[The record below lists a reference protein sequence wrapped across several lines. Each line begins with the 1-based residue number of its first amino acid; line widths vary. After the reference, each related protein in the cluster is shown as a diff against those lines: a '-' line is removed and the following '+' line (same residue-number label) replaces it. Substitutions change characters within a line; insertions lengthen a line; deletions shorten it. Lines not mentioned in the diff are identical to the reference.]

1 MPGNSARTPART
13 LAHAHVQA
21 PAPVPVPAH
30 STARTFAPTRAR
42 TACLTVAVALL
53 TALAGAPGPAA
64 ARDLPDTYVVSRAP
78 GVLPEGIAIGR
89 DGTMYV
95 SSDGTGA
102 LYRGRVGEPE
112 LKPFAARG
120 VEDRPSTLGVHTD
133 RRGRVLSVGG
143 ATLSVHDR
151 HGRLLATRTARGGPL
166 GAPDLNDLAV
176 TKDAVYVTD
185 WANPVVHRAEI
196 RDGVLG
202 PLEPWLDIRGA
213 FPQFP
218 ARYWLLN
225 GIVANESGT
234 TLLVASNG
242 TEAVW
247 RIGTAAKDVARL
259 DLGEESFGPDGMV
272 LRGRTL
278 YAVLNYGA
286 PHGVYIARLDE
297 ELRTGAVTHRLTDGP
312 FDLPTTLAR
321 HGCRLYVVNSQLD
334 EPPGRPPYTVS
345 AIPDPTCGTP

>member
-1 MPGNSARTPART
+1 MRRI
-13 LAHAHVQA
+13 
-21 PAPVPVPAH
+21 
-30 STARTFAPTRAR
+30 RAR
-42 TACLTVAVALL
+42 VTSRPCTFRSVARRSAVRL
-53 TALAGAPGPAA
+53 TAATTLLAALSAVPGPAS
-64 ARDLPDTYVVSRAP
+64 ARELPDSYVVSREP
-78 GVLPEGIAIGR
+78 GVLPEGVAITR

-102 LYRGRVGEPE
+102 LYRGRVGAPE
-112 LKPFAARG
+112 MKPFPARG
-120 VEDRPSTLGVHTD
+120 LEGRPSSRGVHTD

-143 ATLSVHDR
+143 ETLTVHDR
-151 HGRLLATRTARGGPL
+151 HGRLLAARLAPAGPL

-176 TKDAVYVTD
+176 TEDAVYVTD
-185 WANPVVHRAEI
+185 WANPVVLRAEI
-196 RDGVLG
+196 RRGGTIG
-202 PLEPWLDIRGA
+202 PLEPWLDIRSA

-234 TLLVASNG
+234 ALLVASNG

-247 RIGTAAKDVARL
+247 RVGTADRDVSRL
-259 DLGEESFGPDGMV
+259 ELGGESFGPDGML

-286 PHGVYIARLDE
+286 PHGVYVARLDE
-297 ELRTGAVTHRLTDGP
+297 ELRSGTVTHRLTDGP

-334 EPPGRPPYTVS
+334 DRPGRPPYTVS
-345 AIPDPTCGTP
+345 AITDPTCGDD

>member
-1 MPGNSARTPART
+1 MRR
-13 LAHAHVQA
+13 
-21 PAPVPVPAH
+21 
-30 STARTFAPTRAR
+30 APTR
-42 TACLTVAVALL
+42 TACLAATVLL
-53 TALAGAPGPAA
+53 TALAGAPGPAV

-78 GVLPEGIAIGR
+78 GVLPEGIAVTA
-89 DGTMYV
+89 DGTLYV

-102 LYRGRVGEPE
+102 LYRGDIGRPDLRPFPAQG
-112 LKPFAARG
+112 LKGRT
-120 VEDRPSTLGVHTD
+120 STLGVHTD

-143 ATLSVHDR
+143 ATLTVHDR
-151 HGRLLATRTARGGPL
+151 HGRLLATRTAVGGPL
-166 GAPDLNDLAV
+166 GAPDLNDLTV

-185 WANPVVHRAEI
+185 WANPVVYRADI
-196 RDGVLG
+196 RGGTVG
-202 PLEPWLDIRGA
+202 PLEPWLDIREA

-218 ARYWLLN
+218 AQYWLLN

-247 RIGTAAKDVARL
+247 RVDTADRTVTRL
-259 DLGEESFGPDGMV
+259 ALGEESFGPDGMV

-297 ELRTGAVTHRLTDGP
+297 ELRTGTVTHRLTQASPGEP

-334 EPPGRPPYTVS
+334 EPPGLPPYTVS
-345 AIPDPTCGTP
+345 AVDDPTCRTS

>member
-1 MPGNSARTPART
+1 MR
-13 LAHAHVQA
+13 
-21 PAPVPVPAH
+21 PVP
-30 STARTFAPTRAR
+30 AR
-42 TACLTVAVALL
+42 TACLAAALLL
-53 TALAGAPGPAA
+53 TALAGAPGPAS
-64 ARDLPDTYVVSRAP
+64 ARDLPDTYVVSREP
-78 GVLPEGIAIGR
+78 GVLPEGIAVTP
-89 DGTMYV
+89 DGTLYV
-95 SSDGTGA
+95 SSDGRGT
-102 LYRGRVGEPE
+102 LYRGRVGDPE
-112 LKPFAARG
+112 LEPFPARG
-120 VEDRPSTLGVHTD
+120 LENRPSTLGVHTD

-143 ATLSVHDR
+143 ASLTVHDR
-151 HGRLLATRTARGGPL
+151 HGRLLETRTARGGPL
-166 GAPDLNDLAV
+166 GAPRLNDLVV
-176 TKDAVYVTD
+176 TEDAVYVTD

-196 RDGVLG
+196 RGSTLG
-202 PLEPWLDIRGA
+202 PLEPWLDIRAA

-225 GIVANESGT
+225 GIVADASGS

-247 RIGTAAKDVARL
+247 RIGTADKDVSRL
-259 DLGEESFGPDGMV
+259 DLGDQSFGPDGMV
-272 LRGRTL
+272 LHGRTL

-297 ELRTGAVTHRLTDGP
+297 GLRTGTVTHRLTEGP

-345 AIPDPTCGTP
+345 AIDDPMCQDGP

>member
-1 MPGNSARTPART
+1 MRRTPVRT
-13 LAHAHVQA
+13 A
-21 PAPVPVPAH
+21 PRRAP
-30 STARTFAPTRAR
+30 RTFSRPA
-42 TACLTVAVALL
+42 ACLTVAATLL

-64 ARDLPDTYVVSRAP
+64 ARDLPDSYVVSRAP
-78 GVLPEGIAIGR
+78 GVLPEGIAITP

-102 LYRGRVGEPE
+102 LYRGRVGRPD
-112 LKPFAARG
+112 LAPFPARG
-120 VEDRPSTLGVHTD
+120 LEGRTSTLGVHTD

-143 ATLSVHDR
+143 ATLTVHDR
-151 HGRLLATRTARGGPL
+151 QGRLLTTRTAPEGPL
-166 GAPDLNDLAV
+166 GAPDLNDLVV
-176 TKDAVYVTD
+176 TRDAVYVTD
-185 WANPVVHRAEI
+185 WANPVVLRAEV
-196 RDGVLG
+196 RGGVLG
-202 PLEPWLDIRGA
+202 PLEPWLDIRSA

-225 GIVANESGT
+225 GIVANDEGT
-234 TLLVASNG
+234 ALLVASNG

-247 RIGTAAKDVARL
+247 RIGTADKDVSRL

-297 ELRTGAVTHRLTDGP
+297 ELRTGTVTHRLTDGP

-321 HGCRLYVVNSQLD
+321 HGCRLYGVNSQLD
-334 EPPGRPPYTVS
+334 DPPGRPPYTVS
-345 AIPDPTCGTP
+345 AIPDPTCGRS

>member
-1 MPGNSARTPART
+1 MRR
-13 LAHAHVQA
+13 
-21 PAPVPVPAH
+21 
-30 STARTFAPTRAR
+30 APTR
-42 TACLTVAVALL
+42 TACLAAAVLL
-53 TALAGAPGPAA
+53 TALAGAPGPAV

-78 GVLPEGIAIGR
+78 GVLPEGIAVTP
-89 DGTMYV
+89 DGTLYV

-102 LYRGRVGEPE
+102 LYRGHIGRPE
-112 LKPFAARG
+112 LRPFPARG
-120 VEDRPSTLGVHTD
+120 LEGRTSTLGVHTD

-143 ATLSVHDR
+143 ATLTVHDR
-151 HGRLLATRTARGGPL
+151 HGRLLATRTAVGGPL
-166 GAPDLNDLAV
+166 GAPDLNDLTV

-185 WANPVVHRAEI
+185 WANPVVYRATVRGGI
-196 RDGVLG
+196 VG
-202 PLEPWLDIRGA
+202 PLEPWLDIRDA

-218 ARYWLLN
+218 AQYWLLN
-225 GIVANESGT
+225 GIVANESGS

-247 RIGTAAKDVARL
+247 RIDTADREVTRL
-259 DLGEESFGPDGMV
+259 DLGEQSFGPDGMV

-297 ELRTGAVTHRLTDGP
+297 ELRTGTVTHRLTGESTGGVS
-312 FDLPTTLAR
+312 FDVPTTLAR

-345 AIPDPTCGTP
+345 ALDDPTCDTP

>member
-1 MPGNSARTPART
+1 MRR
-13 LAHAHVQA
+13 
-21 PAPVPVPAH
+21 
-30 STARTFAPTRAR
+30 APTR
-42 TACLTVAVALL
+42 TACLAAAVLL
-53 TALAGAPGPAA
+53 AALAGAPGPAV

-78 GVLPEGIAIGR
+78 GVLPEGIAVTP
-89 DGTMYV
+89 DGTLYV

-102 LYRGRVGEPE
+102 LYRGHIGRPD
-112 LKPFAARG
+112 LRPFPARG
-120 VEDRPSTLGVHTD
+120 LESRPSTLGVHTD

-143 ATLSVHDR
+143 ATLTVHDR
-151 HGRLLATRTARGGPL
+151 HGRLLATRTAQGGPL
-166 GAPDLNDLAV
+166 GAPHLNDLVV

-185 WANPVVHRAEI
+185 WANPVVHRAEL
-196 RDGVLG
+196 RGGTVG
-202 PLEPWLDIRGA
+202 PLEPWFDIRDA

-218 ARYWLLN
+218 AQYWLLN
-225 GIVANESGT
+225 GIVANESGS

-247 RIGTAAKDVARL
+247 RIDTADRKATRL
-259 DLGEESFGPDGMV
+259 DLGEQSFGADGMV

-297 ELRTGAVTHRLTDGP
+297 ELRTGTVTHRLTNESLGGEP

-345 AIPDPTCGTP
+345 ALDDPTCDTP

>member
-1 MPGNSARTPART
+1 MRRS
-13 LAHAHVQA
+13 HV
-21 PAPVPVPAH
+21 
-30 STARTFAPTRAR
+30 R
-42 TACLTVAVALL
+42 TACLAATVLL
-53 TALAGAPGPAA
+53 TTLSAAPGPAE
-64 ARDLPDTYVVSRAP
+64 ARELPDTYVVSREP
-78 GVLPEGIAIGR
+78 GVLPEGITIAR

-102 LYRGRVGEPE
+102 LYRGRVGDPN
-112 LKPFAARG
+112 LRPFPARG
-120 VEDRPSTLGVHTD
+120 LEDRPSSLGVHTD
-133 RRGRVLSVGG
+133 RRGRVHSVGG
-143 ATLSVHDR
+143 ATLTVHDQ
-151 HGRLLATRTARGGPL
+151 HGRLLATRTAVDGPL
-166 GAPDLNDLAV
+166 GAPDLNDLVV

-185 WANPVVHRAEI
+185 WANPVIHRAEI
-196 RDGVLG
+196 RNGTLG

-225 GIVANESGT
+225 GIVANEDGT

-247 RIGTAAKDVARL
+247 RIGVADKQIEQLR
-259 DLGEESFGPDGMV
+259 LGEQSFGPDGMV

-286 PHGVYIARLDE
+286 PHGVYIAELDDD
-297 ELRTGAVTHRLTDGP
+297 LRTGTVTHRITGKP

-321 HGCRLYVVNSQLD
+321 HGCRLYVVNSQLNQ
-334 EPPGRPPYTVS
+334 PPGRPPYTVS
-345 AIPDPTCGTP
+345 AIDDPTCETS